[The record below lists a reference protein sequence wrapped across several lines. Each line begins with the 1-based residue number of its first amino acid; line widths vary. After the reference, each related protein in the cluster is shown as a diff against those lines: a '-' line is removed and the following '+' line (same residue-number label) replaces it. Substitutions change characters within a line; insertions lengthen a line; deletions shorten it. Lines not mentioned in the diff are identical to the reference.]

1 MNTDKVTIK
10 NEKENESDIIVL
22 GLLLIDI
29 IMNIDN
35 FTDKLIAYNIGF
47 YTSKI

>member
-1 MNTDKVTIK
+1 MNTDKVNIK

-35 FTDKLIAYNIGF
+35 FTGKLIAYNIGF